1 MIQSQKNQF
10 SQLLDNFQGK
20 RILVIGDVM
29 LDEYVWGK
37 VRRISPEAPV
47 PVVEVQDRTYMAGGA
62 ANTGSN
68 VASLGGKVELIGVVG
83 DDIHAALLREKLL
96 KLGIDSDNLIVDSSH
111 PTITKTRIIANKQ
124 HVVRVDVE
132 KREALDSALQQR
144 IIDTISSQV
153 AQVDV
158 VVISDY
164 GKQVISHQISQAT
177 IEMAAKA
184 GIPVIVD
191 PKGNDYS
198 KYRGA
203 TVITP
208 NILEA
213 ELVLHTDL
221 NNESQIM
228 KAGADLNELIRGE
241 AILLTRGAEGMTLF
255 QQDQPPITIPAVA
268 RALFDV
274 TGAGDTVVGTLAMS
288 LAAGSTLKEGV
299 VLANLAAGLVVEK
312 LGTATVTQQ
321 ELKLSLSQK

>member
-1 MIQSQKNQF
+1 MKLTQKENYDPLINKF
-10 SQLLDNFQGK
+10 SGC

-47 PVVEVQDRTYMAGGA
+47 PVVEVQERTYMAGGA

-83 DDIHAALLREKLL
+83 DDIHAGLLREKLL

-132 KREALDSALQQR
+132 KRDALDSALQQR

-153 AQVDV
+153 GQVDV

-177 IEMAAKA
+177 IEMASKA